1 MGHAIQM
8 PDVVLRHR
16 SQVACDAY
24 CERFASET
32 KQVPQVVD
40 DSLLYPDIGV
50 CQLLLLQGTTN
61 KGA

>member
-1 MGHAIQM
+1 MGHAVQM

-16 SQVACDAY
+16 CQVACDAY